1 VSGVLDRYTATRM
14 TSLTRSPL
22 EALEGVEWKPVTPGW
37 AFEPIGNAGGLT
49 PGELAD
55 TPAISSTRESISP

>member
-1 VSGVLDRYTATRM
+1 M